1 METSEMPKKY
11 DHQKV
16 EPEIYKFWEELGV
29 FAPEK
34 AVEERNKHN
43 HPVKDET
50 FCVLMPPPN
59 ANAPLHVGHAT
70 YNIQDLV
77 IRFKRMQGYRTLYVP
92 GTDHAGFETQ
102 VVYERGLREEK
113 KSRFDFDSKTLY
125 ENILAFVKEN
135 SDLAVSQLKR
145 LGMSADWGRN
155 TFMLDDRVLD
165 RVLATFKK
173 MNEDGLVYR
182 DVYLVNYSPYHGTTF
197 SNLETTHVERNT
209 PLFYIKYFFKDSGEY
224 LTVATT
230 RPETV
235 YADVAVAV
243 NPKDERH
250 KDKIGRTVI
259 NPLNERELPVIEDSY
274 VDVEFGTGALKITP
288 GHDFNDYEIG
298 KKHNLE
304 MISIID
310 LDGNMNDKAPPLQ
323 GMQVEEARKKVKVIL
338 ENSGHIESIDNN
350 YTHNML
356 VDYKDNKPIEPL
368 LLPNWFVK
376 MEDLAKRTTEVIKN
390 QKVTFNRD
398 VWKKETLRWLDN
410 IIDWPISRQ
419 IVFGIRI
426 PAWYNVHETPNL
438 YTLFLDKNGRTHD
451 GNISYLMEGYGLEE
465 IKDGLQKIIAPLD
478 AKYIIS
484 RESPGPDFIQ
494 ETDTFDTWFSSGQWP
509 LTTLGYPEGED
520 FKKYFPTSFMDSM
533 WDILFFWIARMI
545 MFSLYLTGEIP
556 FKDVYIH
563 GRITDEHG
571 KKMSKSK
578 GNAIDPIDIV
588 EKYGSD
594 SLRMGV
600 LVGGNTAA
608 KNTSLSEDKV
618 RGYRNFANKI
628 WNMTRFMNMEFE
640 RFSGEVDMDAAQ
652 KTGEHTEQDKQILE
666 GLNSLIKG
674 VTENLENYRFNE
686 AGDAVYHFI
695 WHELADKYIEH
706 IKRSE
711 NKNIS
716 LGIFRYVLMTSLKL
730 LHPYMPFVTE
740 KVWQYMPDNN
750 EGPLITADWPTA

>member
-1 METSEMPKKY
+1 
-11 DHQKV
+11 
-16 EPEIYKFWEELGV
+16 
-29 FAPEK
+29 
-34 AVEERNKHN
+34 
-43 HPVKDET
+43 
-50 FCVLMPPPN
+50 
-59 ANAPLHVGHAT
+59 
-70 YNIQDLV
+70 
-77 IRFKRMQGYRTLYVP
+77 
-92 GTDHAGFETQ
+92 
-102 VVYERGLREEK
+102 
-113 KSRFDFDSKTLY
+113 
-125 ENILAFVKEN
+125 
-135 SDLAVSQLKR
+135 
-145 LGMSADWGRN
+145 
-155 TFMLDDRVLD
+155 
-165 RVLATFKK
+165 
-173 MNEDGLVYR
+173 
-182 DVYLVNYSPYHGTTF
+182 
-197 SNLETTHVERNT
+197 
-209 PLFYIKYFFKDSGEY
+209 
-224 LTVATT
+224 
-230 RPETV
+230 
-235 YADVAVAV
+235 
-243 NPKDERH
+243 
-250 KDKIGRTVI
+250 
-259 NPLNERELPVIEDSY
+259 
-274 VDVEFGTGALKITP
+274 
-288 GHDFNDYEIG
+288 
-298 KKHNLE
+298 
-304 MISIID
+304 
-310 LDGNMNDKAPPLQ
+310 
-323 GMQVEEARKKVKVIL
+323 
-338 ENSGHIESIDNN
+338 
-350 YTHNML
+350 
-356 VDYKDNKPIEPL
+356 
-368 LLPNWFVK
+368 
-376 MEDLAKRTTEVIKN
+376 
-390 QKVTFNRD
+390 
-398 VWKKETLRWLDN
+398 
-410 IIDWPISRQ
+410 
-419 IVFGIRI
+419 
-426 PAWYNVHETPNL
+426 
-438 YTLFLDKNGRTHD
+438 
-451 GNISYLMEGYGLEE
+451 MEGYGLEE
-465 IKDGLQKIIAPLD
+465 IKEGLQKIIAPLD
-478 AKYIIS
+478 AKYVIS

-640 RFSGEVDMDAAQ
+640 RFSGEVDMNAAQ

-706 IKRSE
+706 VKRSE

-716 LGIFRYVLMTSLKL
+716 LGIFRHVLMTSLKL

-750 EGPLITADWPTA
+750 EGPLITTNWPAA